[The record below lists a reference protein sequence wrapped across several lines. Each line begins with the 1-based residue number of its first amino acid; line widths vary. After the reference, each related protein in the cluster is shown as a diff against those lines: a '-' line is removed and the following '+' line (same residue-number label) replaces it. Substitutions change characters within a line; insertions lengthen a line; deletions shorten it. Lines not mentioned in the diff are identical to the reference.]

1 MDRHTAREF
10 ITEVATLVD
19 TITLVRS
26 TDTTTVVAR
35 KMRPAATYSETSVTY
50 SNTIRTNYKIVSQ
63 KLSKIIFVTT
73 SFDFHQLR

>member
-35 KMRPAATYSETSVTY
+35 KMRPAATYSETSGTY